1 MNNIPVVLAS
11 LLFVFLA
18 GRLLW
23 VEEKF
28 DRERMSH
35 DLTRAVLEG
44 CRENLTQMEDRAKAL
59 QKALEEA
66 HAREAVW
73 AEEDAARA
81 EIVKR
86 ANPGPRPQA
95 ERDQVVDD
103 ATRRDAMDRLNMD
116 W

>member
-1 MNNIPVVLAS
+1 MNNIPVVLVS
-11 LLFVFLA
+11 LLFLFLA

-28 DRERMSH
+28 DRERRSH
-35 DLTRAVLEG
+35 GLTRAVLEG
-44 CRENLTQMEDRAKAL
+44 CRENLAQMEDRAKAL

-73 AEEDAARA
+73 AEEDAVRA

-86 ANPGPRPQA
+86 ATLGSRPPEEQA
-95 ERDQVVDD
+95 QVVDD
-103 ATRRDAMDRLNMD
+103 ATRRDAMLRLNMD